1 VLEAAQVLSKQAE
14 ALQVEMEKFLT
25 DD

>member
-1 VLEAAQVLSKQAE
+1 VLEAAQELSKQAE
-14 ALQVEMEKFLT
+14 ALQAEMEKFLT